1 MSLTQKLNELY
12 SSLSN
17 TRIFGFGGDD
27 GSQKEQLT
35 SLFGFSPIP
44 LNGKIALYVRIGGPE
59 RAYFGVRPYDDFI
72 GDYALKSKA
81 SFNRAYGDGQAHA
94 AFGTKGATSRE
105 NIGYSNIM
113 QPTDRNELQKALL
126 NHRSPAIS
134 RHTKPA
140 LTIREVRR
148 MYPFRIV
155 GSGSGF
161 TLEFAESQ
169 DEDYKPLS
177 VSSASS
183 LVLDILLDA
192 VASAKDDA
200 KKVVLAEALSQQGC
214 QAILNSFLDKM
225 NFDFKAFINFHM
237 RHFLRH
243 TESGLFTDSKFEMR
257 DVLLRDFLSQGIS
270 AASSNVNQT
279 RESFASTNIQ
289 PNVSR
294 VSTAIEAPKSLDASQ
309 IYSNV
314 STQLGYI
321 FSAAPTDANNL
332 LQSQIDALNA
342 DKSSLQLKTQKQSK
356 EIKSLKDKVPS
367 ENLKYLGIGAGAVSA
382 FIAIQQES
390 AQDLETWKKAAIVAT
405 GGLLGAVPILNFVT
419 IATMPYLVDKGLEL
433 SRDEEFKS
441 RVKTR
446 AGELKDKAKGLLSQG
461 ETPQEA

>member
-1 MSLTQKLNELY
+1 
-12 SSLSN
+12 
-17 TRIFGFGGDD
+17 
-27 GSQKEQLT
+27 
-35 SLFGFSPIP
+35 
-44 LNGKIALYVRIGGPE
+44 
-59 RAYFGVRPYDDFI
+59 
-72 GDYALKSKA
+72 
-81 SFNRAYGDGQAHA
+81 
-94 AFGTKGATSRE
+94 
-105 NIGYSNIM
+105 
-113 QPTDRNELQKALL
+113 
-126 NHRSPAIS
+126 
-134 RHTKPA
+134 
-140 LTIREVRR
+140 
-148 MYPFRIV
+148 
-155 GSGSGF
+155 
-161 TLEFAESQ
+161 
-169 DEDYKPLS
+169 
-177 VSSASS
+177 
-183 LVLDILLDA
+183 
-192 VASAKDDA
+192 
-200 KKVVLAEALSQQGC
+200 
-214 QAILNSFLDKM
+214 
-225 NFDFKAFINFHM
+225 
-237 RHFLRH
+237 
-243 TESGLFTDSKFEMR
+243 MR

-342 DKSSLQLKTQKQSK
+342 DKSSLQLKQSQIDALNADKSSLQLKTQKQSK
-356 EIKSLKDKVPS
+356 EIKALKDKVPS